1 MASPAWQRKEGQNPR
16 GGLNAKGRASLRA
29 SGQNIKKGVT
39 NYSGAS
45 DKDRGRWRNWATRF
59 YTNPKGPMKDEKG
72 RPTRLAL
79 MARAW
84 GEPVPQTRAQ
94 AQAIARKARARGKV
108 VKRRK

>member
-1 MASPAWQRKEGQNPR
+1 MTEAWQRKAGQNPK
-16 GGLNAKGRASLRA
+16 GGLNAKGRASLKA
-29 SGQNIKKGVT
+29 SGHNIQKGVT
-39 NYSGAS
+39 NYSKAGS
-45 DKDRGRWRNWATRF
+45 KDQGRWRSWASRF
-59 YTNPKGPMKDEKG
+59 YSNPKGPMKDAKG

-94 AQAIARKARARGKV
+94 AQAIARKAKARGKV